1 FIYYVS
7 QEMNRLGLL
16 FRVPTLGGTPVRL
29 IEDVDSPVTL
39 SPDDRWLAFI
49 RFSPGERSIIVA
61 NSDGTG
67 ERKLAASNP
76 GSSFKIAPSQ
86 SPFVPPAWS
95 PDGRSIACPVGITT
109 TTGDSQ
115 TIWSFDLE
123 SRGARALTAGRWQTI
138 GRMEWLADGSGLLAT
153 AAEEGAV
160 APQQIWH
167 VAAAGGKTRRVTND
181 LGDYRDLS
189 LPSDVGTLIAV
200 QSERRGNIWISP
212 ADNTGESTQVTS
224 TNYDGLNGLSW
235 TPEGKIVYTL
245 QAAAE
250 QNLWITDRHGGSPE
264 QLTSHAGF
272 NRQPAVSPDGRYV
285 VFVSNRT
292 GREHLWRID
301 ADGRHPRELTHG
313 AADADPSFSPD
324 GRWVFF
330 KSGISGVSFVFRVGI
345 EGGEAVRLMDR
356 PAADPVVSHDGEL
369 IALFYRTAPASTNRL
384 AVVPSTGGEPRLIRD
399 LAAHFGRFR
408 WTPDGRALAYSA
420 RYEGVGNIWIQPLAG
435 GAPRQWTR
443 WGTEPIFFFDWSRD
457 GRWLAYSKGAVT
469 SDVVKITA
477 SRR

>member
-1 FIYYVS
+1 
-7 QEMNRLGLL
+7 
-16 FRVPTLGGTPVRL
+16 
-29 IEDVDSPVTL
+29 
-39 SPDDRWLAFI
+39 
-49 RFSPGERSIIVA
+49 
-61 NSDGTG
+61 
-67 ERKLAASNP
+67 
-76 GSSFKIAPSQ
+76 
-86 SPFVPPAWS
+86 
-95 PDGRSIACPVGITT
+95 
-109 TTGDSQ
+109 
-115 TIWSFDLE
+115 
-123 SRGARALTAGRWQTI
+123 
-138 GRMEWLADGSGLLAT
+138 MEWLADGSGLLTT
-153 AAEEGAV
+153 AAEEGAI

-189 LPSDVGTLIAV
+189 LTSEVGTLIAV
-200 QSERRGNIWISP
+200 QSERRGNIWIAS
-212 ADNTGESTQVTS
+212 ADNIGESTQVTS

-250 QNLWITDRHGGSPE
+250 QNLWITDRLGGSPE
-264 QLTSHAGF
+264 PLTSHAGF

-292 GREHLWRID
+292 GQEHLWRID

-313 AADADPSFSPD
+313 AADADPAFSPD

-330 KSGISGVSFVFRVGI
+330 KASISGDGFVCRVAI
-345 EGGEAVRLMDR
+345 DGGEALRLLDR
-356 PAADPVVSHDGEL
+356 PAADPVVSQDGAL
-369 IALFYRTAPASTNRL
+369 IALLYRTAPAATNKL
-384 AVVPSTGGEPRLIRD
+384 AVVASTGGAPRLIRD

-420 RYEGVGNIWIQPLAG
+420 RYEGVGNIWIQPLDG

-443 WGTEPIFFFDWSRD
+443 WGTEPVFFFDWSRD
-457 GRWLAYSKGAVT
+457 GKWLAYSKGAVT

-477 SRR
+477 TRR